1 MNLFCFGLN
10 HRTAPIEARER
21 FAGHARS
28 PVLLRHLGC
37 SEVLLLTTCNRVEI
51 YAAAGANI
59 ANEEIAES
67 LRIDD
72 GPSSK
77 NDLKAF
83 YRKENAECARH
94 LFRVAA
100 GLDSMVVGE
109 TEILGQA
116 KRAYADARASGNAGP
131 LLHLLCQRAFRA
143 AKQVR
148 SKTQI
153 TRGPVSVG
161 SVAVQLAEKI
171 FGDLRGRKVLV
182 LGAGETSAK
191 TLRALA
197 SRGVSDL
204 RVSNRTPARAEEL
217 ANELEGIAVPFATW
231 LEQCREIDI
240 LISSTAAETH
250 LLTPP
255 LLVPILRDRADRPL
269 FIIDIAVPRDVS
281 PEVNEFDGV
290 YLYDID
296 SLQEIASESHELR
309 RQQIAAA
316 EAIIDEHVADF
327 QKHLGLS
334 QSGTRPTK
342 ECPTRV
348 SGELRASEL

>member
-1 MNLFCFGLN
+1 MEQDRFGDCNLDFIRRNFAGTLFTLDGAAAGCHALCSGIRCRAVSSMEHRVCRSSRMNFFCFGLN
-10 HRTAPIEARER
+10 HRSAPIEARER

-28 PVLLRHLGC
+28 PALLRDRGC

-51 YAAAGANI
+51 YAAANANI
-59 ANEEIAES
+59 ANEEIAQS

-77 NDLKAF
+77 NDLEAF

-116 KRAYADARASGNAGP
+116 KRAYADARANGNAGP
-131 LLHLLCQRAFRA
+131 LLHRLCQRAFRA

-161 SVAVQLAEKI
+161 SVAVELAEKI

-182 LGAGETSAK
+182 LGLGK
-191 TLRALA
+191 RAPKLCVRSLLA
-197 SRGVSDL
+197 
-204 RVSNRTPARAEEL
+204 A
-217 ANELEGIAVPFATW
+217 F
-231 LEQCREIDI
+231 
-240 LISSTAAETH
+240 
-250 LLTPP
+250 
-255 LLVPILRDRADRPL
+255 
-269 FIIDIAVPRDVS
+269 
-281 PEVNEFDGV
+281 
-290 YLYDID
+290 
-296 SLQEIASESHELR
+296 
-309 RQQIAAA
+309 QIYA
-316 EAIIDEHVADF
+316 
-327 QKHLGLS
+327 
-334 QSGTRPTK
+334 
-342 ECPTRV
+342 
-348 SGELRASEL
+348 

>member
-1 MNLFCFGLN
+1 MNFFCFGLN
-10 HRTAPIEARER
+10 HHTAPIEARER

-28 PVLLRHLGC
+28 PAVLRDLGC

-67 LRIDD
+67 LRINDE
-72 GPSSK
+72 PSSK
-77 NDLKAF
+77 NDLEAF

-109 TEILGQA
+109 TEIFGQA

-131 LLHLLCQRAFRA
+131 LLHRLCQRAFRA

-161 SVAVQLAEKI
+161 SVAVDLAEKI

-197 SRGVSDL
+197 SRGVPDL
-204 RVSNRTPARAEEL
+204 RVNNRTPAREEEM
-217 ANELEGIAVPFATW
+217 AKELEGITVPFATW
-231 LEQCREIDI
+231 LEQSLGGEARLERLEPQGQIANARRLDRIDVE
-240 LISSTAAETH
+240 LEGAGG
-250 LLTPP
+250 
-255 LLVPILRDRADRPL
+255 LVQVHPAVGHDSQARLGFERRADPVETDAGTMGSRLSSPDIRRVNRVFRRAPASPRRGSRRRRARP
-269 FIIDIAVPRDVS
+269 
-281 PEVNEFDGV
+281 
-290 YLYDID
+290 
-296 SLQEIASESHELR
+296 H
-309 RQQIAAA
+309 
-316 EAIIDEHVADF
+316 
-327 QKHLGLS
+327 
-334 QSGTRPTK
+334 RPG
-342 ECPTRV
+342 R
-348 SGELRASEL
+348 GG

>member
-1 MNLFCFGLN
+1 MNFFCFGLN
-10 HRTAPIEARER
+10 HHTAPIEARER

-28 PVLLRHLGC
+28 PAVLRDLGC

-67 LRIDD
+67 LRINDE
-72 GPSSK
+72 PSSK
-77 NDLKAF
+77 NDLEAF

-131 LLHLLCQRAFRA
+131 LLHRLCQRAFRA

-161 SVAVQLAEKI
+161 SVAVDLAEKI

-217 ANELEGIAVPFATW
+217 ANELQGIAVPFATW

-269 FIIDIAVPRDVS
+269 FIIDIAVPRDVA